1 MLKPGLVR
9 FILASIVV
17 LFHVAKVVY
26 LGTLAVYCFFILSGY
41 WISLMYDLKYAKLN
55 SPVQEF
61 YTSRLYR
68 LFPVYYLFIALTA
81 VVTLIFDFDKV
92 RLIADMPLVK
102 QLAFWLS
109 NITLLGYNQLM
120 YKPIAPAWSLDIE
133 VQFYILFPLVILLMG
148 KRINRV
154 VTLLG
159 LALVAIIIET
169 VFQNSFLH
177 GTVLPYLVYFAIG
190 ISLNKDKIVFSRT
203 TQLICNLL
211 FVAVLLVH
219 YLSPGLFQLVK
230 DSETSY
236 HLHFSQLASLLLVPL
251 LAGSVRVKSNK
262 LDRALGDMSYVLY
275 LSHWVWFIPY
285 NHYIQN
291 LTTVQRLPYMAAYLV
306 LTFAM
311 AYLFYRYYDRP
322 IEERRRRLAEQKEL
336 SRV

>member
-1 MLKPGLVR
+1 MIKPGLVR

-61 YTSRLYR
+61 YTSRIYR
-68 LFPVYYLFIALTA
+68 LFPVYYLFVVLTA
-81 VVTLIFDFDKV
+81 VFTLVFDFDKV
-92 RLIADMPLVK
+92 RLIADMPFVK

-109 NITLLGYNQLM
+109 NITLLGYNQLT

-133 VQFYILFPLVILLMG
+133 VQFYVLFPLVILFMG
-148 KRINRV
+148 KKANRIMM
-154 VTLLG
+154 L
-159 LALVAIIIET
+159 LALALLAIIVET
-169 VFQNSFLH
+169 VFKGSFLH

-190 ISLNKDKIVFSRT
+190 ISLNKDKVVFT
-203 TQLICNLL
+203 KGTQLVCNLL

-219 YLSPGLFQLVK
+219 CLSPKLFQLVK

-236 HLHFSQLASLLLVPL
+236 HLHFSQLASLLLIPL
-251 LAGSVRVKSNK
+251 LASSVRVKSNK
-262 LDRALGDMSYVLY
+262 LDRSLGDMSYVLY

-291 LTTVQRLPYMAAYLV
+291 LTTVQRLPYMAAYLL

-311 AYLFYRYYDRP
+311 AFFFYRYYDRP
-322 IEERRRRLAEQKEL
+322 IEERRRRLAELKEL
-336 SRV
+336 SKA